1 MASKLFRQILIA
13 TDGSGYTKRAVDY
26 GIDLAGNTGAKLYA
40 IYVIDTGAYGS
51 IPLSQPMEYAYSLLR
66 QEGDAAI
73 EYVKDR
79 AEAEG
84 LEVEGIIA
92 EGHPADEIIKYA
104 ENNSI
109 DLIVMGTLG
118 KSGLDRFLLGSVA
131 DKVVRNSKIPVIVVP
146 ANVEAMS
153 KMSPGEDKKAG

>member
-1 MASKLFRQILIA
+1 
-13 TDGSGYTKRAVDY
+13 
-26 GIDLAGNTGAKLYA
+26 
-40 IYVIDTGAYGS
+40 
-51 IPLSQPMEYAYSLLR
+51 MEYAYSLLR
-66 QEGDAAI
+66 QEGDTAI

-79 AEAEG
+79 VGATG

-92 EGHPADEIIKYA
+92 QGHPADEIIKYA

-146 ANVEAMS
+146 V
-153 KMSPGEDKKAG
+153 KK